1 MYYCSVNHTGVSVQ
15 WIVNNTAS
23 TDSSITEKGIV
34 THGAAEMDSNLS
46 IPGVPEFNN
55 TIIFCIASGTV
66 DDESF
71 FDTRNATL
79 LIQG

>member
-23 TDSSITEKGIV
+23 TDSSITEKGII
-34 THGAAEMDSNLS
+34 THGAAEMDSSIS

-66 DDESF
+66 NEESF

>member
-15 WIVNNTAS
+15 WVVNNTAS
-23 TDSSITEKGIV
+23 TDFSITEKGIV
-34 THGAAEMDSNLS
+34 THGAAEMDSNIS

-66 DDESF
+66 NEGSF
-71 FDTRNATL
+71 FDTRNGTL